1 MPPIRLPEVLAA
13 LPIFPLPNLVLLP
26 GEMVP
31 LHVFEPRY
39 QALIAHCMENDRVLG
54 MATLVPGFEQEYEG
68 RPPVFPEV
76 AVAAILQHQPLP
88 EGRSN
93 LLIQSVARIRL
104 VEELPATRLFR
115 EIRGTVCE
123 EVDDRPSLAGLRSMI
138 AEGNIDG
145 TKTVLVKPTTY
156 MNASGEAVRMVID
169 RFHIPAASILV
180 ISDDVDL
187 PLGSMRYRTEG
198 GPGGHNGLKSLISCF
213 GTQMF
218 ARLKIGVGAPPEH
231 VALEDY
237 VLGKFIKEEHGV
249 IDRVVAK
256 ALEVLDTP
264 SAPQETT
271 WTVPEKA

>member
-1 MPPIRLPEVLAA
+1 MPPIRLPEVLDA

-123 EVDDRPSLAGLRSMI
+123 EVDDRPSLDGLRSMMVQLGT
-138 AEGNIDG
+138 AFPGSSEDLGRLLGFDG
-145 TKTVLVKPTTY
+145 RL
-156 MNASGEAVRMVID
+156 
-169 RFHIPAASILV
+169 L
-180 ISDDVDL
+180 VDL
-187 PLGSMRYRTEG
+187 LASKLLVGVE
-198 GPGGHNGLKSLISCF
+198 
-213 GTQMF
+213 
-218 ARLKIGVGAPPEH
+218 ARLAYVRTDRLSGRLRLVER
-231 VALEDY
+231 AL
-237 VLGKFIKEEHGV
+237 
-249 IDRVVAK
+249 AK
-256 ALEVLDTP
+256 KLP
-264 SAPQETT
+264 MSAGSAE
-271 WTVPEKA
+271 A